1 MTSLTPS
8 ETSSSSPSS
17 LKRKKIKLFHLS
29 SLLSGLPAVLL
40 IVAILVIWQ
49 IAVTVF
55 AIPSFILPA
64 PVEIFKAFHVIDGSR
79 WAVHIFATL
88 RVALLGFFVSILIAL
103 PLAVCLIRSPLLS
116 KTVYPL
122 LVIIQS
128 TPVVAIAPIVIVAFG
143 SGDFPRILITFLI
156 SFFPLV
162 IATSTGLLS
171 TPPELI
177 ELSKSL
183 RAPVRREI
191 LQIRLPYAVPY
202 IFSALKISITLC
214 VIGAVVAEFVSA
226 DKGIGFFLQLSTSI
240 YKIPQAWAGLFVLAA
255 ISLIL
260 FQLVIFTQKLF
271 FPWSIKKG

>member
-8 ETSSSSPSS
+8 EASSSRQCRPDKAKKS
-17 LKRKKIKLFHLS
+17 LRLS
-29 SLLSGLPAVLL
+29 SYLFGLPALL
-40 IVAILVIWQ
+40 TILGLLAIWQ
-49 IAVTVF
+49 LASVIF
-55 AIPSFILPA
+55 AIPVFLLPS
-64 PVEIFKAFHVIDGSR
+64 PIDIFKAFSVISVDR
-79 WAVHIFATL
+79 WLQHITATL
-88 RVALLGFFVSILIAL
+88 RVALSGFCVSIIIAL
-103 PLAVCLIRSPLLS
+103 PLAVMLIRSPILS
-116 KTVYPL
+116 RTLYPL
-122 LVIIQS
+122 LIIIQS

-162 IATSTGLLS
+162 IATSTGLMA

-183 RAPVRREI
+183 RAPARREI

-240 YKIPQAWAGLFVLAA
+240 YKIPQAWAGLFVLALM
-255 ISLIL
+255 SLVL
-260 FQLVIFTQKLF
+260 FQLVIIAQRIL

>member
-29 SLLSGLPAVLL
+29 SLLSALPAVLL

-49 IAVTVF
+49 LAAVFF
-55 AIPSFILPA
+55 AIPSFILPQ

-79 WAVHIFATL
+79 WAVHIFETL

-260 FQLVIFTQKLF
+260 FQLVILTQKLF

>member
-29 SLLSGLPAVLL
+29 SLLTGLPAVLL

-49 IAVTVF
+49 LAAVFF
-55 AIPSFILPA
+55 AIPSFILPQ

-171 TPPELI
+171 TPPEFI

-255 ISLIL
+255 MSLIL
-260 FQLVIFTQKLF
+260 FQLVILTQKLL